1 MRSVAPLII
10 VVVVLLIAAVA
21 TVSILMYKNSS
32 GGSIGG
38 YVDLSKLGK
47 VVIGD
52 FVVEY
57 MTYVNITTVGT
68 SYLAALYNA
77 NITEYDKI
85 AKMGDHYF
93 LSYSNGSTTLYGGT
107 RSEKIVL
114 ITPSFSKVCERSY
127 FWGEDT
133 GWQCIE
139 VNETLNVSKMFEE
152 VMQKQTL
159 LGNISLQYLQE
170 LENRYGQKLLNIVQ
184 TRKSCINNV
193 QCACVE
199 IDFKNLYSKLMES
212 IYSYQRSSGSTA
224 GMFKVNKAIYT
235 LCYDETS
242 GVILEMTTDMIVEG
256 VDPNTGYFNVTFTA
270 NKRAISYKKTASIE
284 DFSIPGLDLQLT
296 VS

>member
-21 TVSILMYKNSS
+21 TVSILIYKNSS
-32 GGSIGG
+32 SGSTGS
-38 YVDLSKLGK
+38 YVDLSQLGK

-57 MTYVNITTVGT
+57 ITYVNITTMGM
-68 SYLAALYNA
+68 SYLAGLYNMNA
-77 NITEYDKI
+77 TVYDKI

-93 LSYSNGSTTLYGGT
+93 LAYSNGSATLYGGT
-107 RSEKIVL
+107 RSEKLVL
-114 ITPSFSKVCERSY
+114 ITPSLSRVCERSY

-133 GWQCIE
+133 GWQCTE
-139 VNETLNVSKMFEE
+139 VNETLNVSKIFEE
-152 VMQKQTL
+152 VMQEQTL
-159 LGNISLQYLQE
+159 FGNISLQYLQE

-184 TRKSCINNV
+184 TKKICINNV

-212 IYSYQRSSGSTA
+212 LASYQGSSGSSG

-242 GVILEMTTDMIVEG
+242 GVILEMTTDMNIEG
-256 VDPNTGYFNVTFTA
+256 VDPNAGYFNVTFTA

-284 DFSIPGLDLQLT
+284 DFSVPGLDLQLT

>member
-21 TVSILMYKNSS
+21 TVSILIYRSS
-32 GGSIGG
+32 GGSAGG
-38 YVDLSKLGK
+38 YIDLSKLGR

-57 MTYVNITTVGT
+57 VTYINITTVGT

-77 NITEYDKI
+77 NITGYDKI

-93 LSYSNGSTTLYGGT
+93 LAYSNGSTTLYGGT
-107 RSEKIVL
+107 RSERIVL

-152 VMQKQTL
+152 VMQKQML

-184 TRKSCINNV
+184 TKKSCVNNI

-212 IYSYQRSSGSTA
+212 MYSYQRGSAA
-224 GMFKVNKAIYT
+224 GMFKVNRAIHT
-235 LCYDETS
+235 VCYDETS
-242 GVILEMTTDMIVEG
+242 GVILEMTLDMAMEAY
-256 VDPNTGYFNVTFTA
+256 DPNEGYINVMTTA

-284 DFSIPGLDLQLT
+284 DFSVPGLDLQLT